1 MKWFQHYS
9 DSYTNLKLQEL
20 ISEFGIE
27 GYGVFWICCELV
39 AQQGINYKIDNGKNW
54 KKALAYIVKLPL
66 AKIDDI
72 LTKMGEINLI
82 DKDAYIKNSLFIP
95 KMAEYSDDYSRR
107 VRRVSEHTP
116 NNVRQ
121 DKIRLDKNTIS
132 DSAKKPNTDVP
143 DSSFKDISYELE
155 DKPIATGKAKEA
167 KELCNWY
174 DKVSQETFGG
184 DPRLSY
190 VEKGYFIVIKLL
202 KKYTHKELKDIL
214 TWYLETDKFN
224 KYPQITAA
232 LSADTLRLYSK
243 DNDKSDLIYDKPHR

>member
-121 DKIRLDKNTIS
+121 DKIRLDKIREENNHLRKPSSGVAS
-132 DSAKKPNTDVP
+132 DKE
-143 DSSFKDISYELE
+143 FKDISYSLE
-155 DKPIATGKAKEA
+155 ESEFKTPKKGKNAQAMSFAAWYGDEARKARGTDAPYEGGGYFKAKELLES
-167 KELCNWY
+167 KKDWNL
-174 DKVSQETFGG
+174 
-184 DPRLSY
+184 
-190 VEKGYFIVIKLL
+190 EKL
-202 KKYTHKELKDIL
+202 KKLA
-214 TWYLETDKFN
+214 KFFF
-224 KYPQITAA
+224 
-232 LSADTLRLYSK
+232 
-243 DNDKSDLIYDKPHR
+243 

>member
-121 DKIRLDKNTIS
+121 DKIRLDKNIHT
-132 DSAKKPNTDVP
+132 DSAKKPNTEDVL
-143 DSSFKDISYELE
+143 DSDISYLPEDEEAPQKKPQNKAYEAALAFMAKRRTEL
-155 DKPIATGKAKEA
+155 TGKPFKFEGSRIACYAALKALKKLMSNKRTFEIW
-167 KELCNWY
+167 EDLCESEFW
-174 DKVSQETFGG
+174 Q
-184 DPRLSY
+184 
-190 VEKGYFIVIKLL
+190 EKGFDLWTIKSQFL
-202 KKYTHKELKDIL
+202 KKGE
-214 TWYLETDKFN
+214 
-224 KYPQITAA
+224 
-232 LSADTLRLYSK
+232 
-243 DNDKSDLIYDKPHR
+243 